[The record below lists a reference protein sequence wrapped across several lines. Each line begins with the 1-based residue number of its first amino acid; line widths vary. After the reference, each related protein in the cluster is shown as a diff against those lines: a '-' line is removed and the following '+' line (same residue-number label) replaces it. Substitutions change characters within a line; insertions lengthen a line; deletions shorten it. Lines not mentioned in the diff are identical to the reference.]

1 MLALINCSHRVIARD
16 MTIFEIHSS
25 RRGAVRVNARGP
37 TAQLDFATTIET
49 SADRAVRYVYDVDLP
64 VGKYKITRNIDDH
77 LVLQIP
83 SIVFPVDSIQPV
95 HVTQT
100 LTTTSQGRP
109 VMNKGIVRDICQIV
123 SGDDDVSPD
132 KPLSI
137 YISPLKTLN
146 GVVVVSTAH
155 EQAAELFEAYK
166 GILAR
171 RNGAPVIMMAKVLD
185 GKGHFTRTKWTLT
198 KSMFDVVTAK
208 SVPISQFFKPVNGK
222 TTETPET
229 LETSSA
235 IMPDIV
241 MSDGVDGTDAT
252 NSKPVDAFDE
262 FQREYVLEL
271 ISEDMGSDAND
282 KTFALAALSLIKANA
297 SEEKF
302 GLVVDQLSEYI
313 DATVADD
320 AIMADTPACIAS
332 KYICKVMPRLPH
344 CIVAPLNC
352 LADMM

>member
-1 MLALINCSHRVIARD
+1 
-16 MTIFEIHSS
+16 MTVFEIHSS

-64 VGKYKITRNIDDH
+64 TGKYKITKNIDDN
-77 LVLQIP
+77 LVLHIP

-100 LTTTSQGRP
+100 LTTTTQGRP

-155 EQAAELFEAYK
+155 EQAAELFDAYK

-171 RNGAPVIMMAKVLD
+171 RNGAPVIMVAKMLD

-198 KSMFDVVTAK
+198 KSMFDVITAK

-222 TTETPET
+222 TPET
-229 LETSSA
+229 LETLETPSA
-235 IMPDIV
+235 IM
-241 MSDGVDGTDAT
+241 SDVADGADGTDAT
-252 NSKPVDAFDE
+252 NSKPVDSFDE

-271 ISEDMGSDAND
+271 IGEDMGSDAND

-297 SEEKF
+297 SDEKF

-313 DATVADD
+313 YAAVADD
-320 AIMADTPACIAS
+320 ATMADTPACIAS
-332 KYICKVMPRLPH
+332 KYICKVMPRLPQ

>member
-1 MLALINCSHRVIARD
+1 

-146 GVVVVSTAH
+146 GVMVVSTAH

-222 TTETPET
+222 TTGE
-229 LETSSA
+229 SA
-235 IMPDIV
+235 RDARDIKCHHARYRHV
-241 MSDGVDGTDAT
+241 RWRRRTDAT

>member
-1 MLALINCSHRVIARD
+1 
-16 MTIFEIHSS
+16 MTVFEIHSS

-49 SADRAVRYVYDVDLP
+49 SVDRAVRYVYDVDLP
-64 VGKYKITRNIDDH
+64 VGKYKITKNIDDN
-77 LVLQIP
+77 LVLHIP

-100 LTTTSQGRP
+100 LTTTTQGRP

-137 YISPLKTLN
+137 FISPLKTLN
-146 GVVVVSTAH
+146 GVMVVSTAH
-155 EQAAELFEAYK
+155 EQAAELFDAYK

-171 RNGAPVIMMAKVLD
+171 RNGAPVIMVAKMLD

-198 KSMFDVVTAK
+198 KSMFDVITAK

-222 TTETPET
+222 TTDTTETTET
-229 LETSSA
+229 LETIETLGTPSA
-235 IMPDIV
+235 IMTDV
-241 MSDGVDGTDAT
+241 AMSDTADVTDAT

-271 ISEDMGSDAND
+271 ISEDMGSDTND

-297 SEEKF
+297 SDEKF

-313 DATVADD
+313 DAAVADD
-320 AIMADTPACIAS
+320 ATMADTPACIAS
-332 KYICKVMPRLPH
+332 KYICKVMPRLPQ